1 MHRALVLVK
10 RETGGNPVR
19 TRHRNERVDAAISLG
34 KREIL
39 SWEDGRCDG
48 L

>member
-1 MHRALVLVK
+1 MYNALVLVNW
-10 RETGGNPVR
+10 ETGANPVR

>member
-1 MHRALVLVK
+1 MYNALVLVK
-10 RETGGNPVR
+10 RETGAVR